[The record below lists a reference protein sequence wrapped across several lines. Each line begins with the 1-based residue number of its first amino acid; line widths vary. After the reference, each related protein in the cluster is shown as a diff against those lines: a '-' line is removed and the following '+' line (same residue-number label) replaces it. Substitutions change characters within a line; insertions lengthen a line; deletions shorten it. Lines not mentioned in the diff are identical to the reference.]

1 MLETAHKTV
10 SGFRIARIRKV
21 ARPAAETTR
30 SARPIG
36 GGSGRALPPP
46 LGWSLP
52 TVFPGWQR

>member
-30 SARPIG
+30 SACLSAGPAVP
-36 GGSGRALPPP
+36 SPP
-46 LGWSLP
+46 LGVVAP